1 MKQLRENIPEFA
13 KEWAEECIKLM
24 NVKKVIPNKMKKI
37 IMSIKRFIWS
47 LFNKDKRTH
56 VLTYEELVKAL
67 NEGKKKIVLDK
78 DISCAAPLQ
87 IDSKVTIDG
96 DGHRIYCERERIGFS
111 FGLYEDT
118 ILSTLHLAK
127 SRVEHEDGTEVKLSE
142 KGAGVFRVATHLSQC
157 EVEKYQF
164 INFSCGW
171 TAYTWPI
178 VRYDNG
184 YIYFRSYGTDY
195 CVDFDWYQGN
205 SKKYT
210 QYRLVYCSERQY
222 SNYLLSLNLRARVEM
237 KNLNLRGGIFVSEGT
252 NLRLDNC
259 VVMCCTECGIKAKDK
274 SNVVVTGCFFGRTWK
289 STIKSKGSIYVR
301 DTNFANVNQ
310 GRQNTGA
317 IDCEGDATIVD
328 NVLFSYGSLGI
339 RVGKV
344 KAMTKDE
351 CPSVQVISNTL
362 VVPPVN
368 NQQGV
373 VTDTGAI
380 YLAANSAFATIKGN
394 TIQNYKGRG
403 NNHAIY
409 CDDGA
414 YNFEVSGNR
423 IYNCP
428 NGYAISSRCADP
440 SKTLRGYA
448 GGIPNTNRLIKDNYC
463 ESGIWFEGNA
473 DVEDNK
479 CIFQGNIIHEFT
491 YFKTKLQNVK

>member
-1 MKQLRENIPEFA
+1 MR
-13 KEWAEECIKLM
+13 
-24 NVKKVIPNKMKKI
+24 KI
-37 IMSIKRFIWS
+37 IMSIKNFIWS

-56 VLTYEELVKAL
+56 VLTYDELVKAL
-67 NEGKKKIVLDK
+67 KEGKKEIVLDK

-87 IDSKVTIDG
+87 IDINVTLDG
-96 DGHRIYCERERIGFS
+96 NGHRIYCRQKRQGFALNEETYCS
-111 FGLYEDT
+111 
-118 ILSTLHLAK
+118 SLHVAK

-142 KGAGVFRVATHLSQC
+142 KGGGIFRVATHLSQDN
-157 EVEKYQF
+157 VKQYQY

-178 VRYDNG
+178 VKYDNG

-195 CVDFDWYQGN
+195 CVDYDWYQGN

-210 QYRLVYCSERQY
+210 QYRLVYCGERQY
-222 SNYLLSLNLRARVEM
+222 SKYLLFLNLGAKVEM
-237 KNLNLRGGIFVSEGT
+237 KYLYLQGGIFVSEET

-259 VVMCCTECGIKAKDK
+259 VVRYCTEFGINAQSK
-274 SNVVVTGCFFGRTWK
+274 SNVVIRDCYFCQTWK
-289 STIKSKGSIYVR
+289 SAIKSKGSIYVHI
-301 DTNFANVNQ
+301 TNFVNVNQ

-328 NVLFSYGSLGI
+328 NDLLSYGSLGI

-351 CPSVQVISNTL
+351 CPSVQVISNIL
-362 VVPPVN
+362 DMSLMIN
-368 NQQGV
+368 QGV

-394 TIQNYKGRG
+394 IIQNYNGRG

-414 YNFEVSGNR
+414 YNFEISGNK

-440 SKTLRGYA
+440 SKTPRGYA
-448 GGIPNTNRLIKDNYC
+448 GGVPNTNRLIADNYC
-463 ESGIWFEGNA
+463 ESGVWFGGNA
-473 DVEDNK
+473 EVEDNK
-479 CIFQGNIIHEFT
+479 CVYKNNKVHEIT
-491 YFKTKLQNVK
+491 KYKTKLSNVKIV

>member
-1 MKQLRENIPEFA
+1 MR
-13 KEWAEECIKLM
+13 
-24 NVKKVIPNKMKKI
+24 KI
-37 IMSIKRFIWS
+37 IMSIKNFIWS

-56 VLTYEELVKAL
+56 VLTYDELVKAL
-67 NEGKKKIVLDK
+67 KEGKKEIVLDK

-87 IDSKVTIDG
+87 IDINVTLDG
-96 DGHRIYCERERIGFS
+96 NGHRIYCRQKRQGFALNEETYCS
-111 FGLYEDT
+111 
-118 ILSTLHLAK
+118 SLHVAK

-142 KGAGVFRVATHLSQC
+142 KGGGIFRVATHLSQDN
-157 EVEKYQF
+157 VKQYQY

-171 TAYTWPI
+171 TAYTLPI
-178 VRYDNG
+178 VKYENG

-210 QYRLVYCSERQY
+210 QYRLIYCGERQY
-222 SNYLLSLNLRARVEM
+222 SKYLLFLNLGAKVEM
-237 KNLNLRGGIFVSEGT
+237 KYLYLQGGIFVSEET

-259 VVMCCTECGIKAKDK
+259 VVRYCTEFGINAQSK
-274 SNVVVTGCFFGRTWK
+274 SNVVVIDCYFCQTWK
-289 STIKSKGSIYVR
+289 SAIKSKGSIYVR
-301 DTNFANVNQ
+301 DTTFSNVNR

-328 NVLFSYGSLGI
+328 NDLSDYGSLGI

-362 VVPPVN
+362 VTSPMIN
-368 NQQGV
+368 QGV

-380 YLAANSAFATIKGN
+380 YLAANSTFATIKDN
-394 TIQNYKGRG
+394 VISRYEGRG

-414 YNFEVSGNR
+414 YNFEVSCNK
-423 IYNCP
+423 IYKCP

-440 SKTLRGYA
+440 SKTPRGYA
-448 GGIPNTNRLIKDNYC
+448 GGVPNTNRLIADNYC
-463 ESGIWFEGNA
+463 ESGVWFGGNA
-473 DVEDNK
+473 DVADNK
-479 CIFQGNIIHEFT
+479 CVYKNNRVHEMT
-491 YFKTKLQNVK
+491 AYKTKLSNVKIINSKK

>member
-1 MKQLRENIPEFA
+1 
-13 KEWAEECIKLM
+13 
-24 NVKKVIPNKMKKI
+24 MKKI
-37 IMSIKRFIWS
+37 IMSIKNFIRG

-56 VLTYEELVKAL
+56 VLTYDELVKAL
-67 NEGKKKIVLDK
+67 KEGKKEIVLDK

-87 IDSKVTIDG
+87 IDINVTLDG
-96 DGHRIYCERERIGFS
+96 NGHSIYCRQKRQGFA
-111 FGLYEDT
+111 LDEDT
-118 ILSTLHLAK
+118 FCSSLRLAE

-142 KGAGVFRVATHLSQC
+142 KEAGVFRIATQLSKR
-157 EVEKYQF
+157 EVERHQY

-171 TAYTWPI
+171 TAYTLPI
-178 VRYDNG
+178 VKYENG

-210 QYRLVYCSERQY
+210 QYRLVYCGEKQY
-222 SNYLLSLNLRARVEM
+222 SKYLLFLNLGVKVEM
-237 KNLNLRGGIFVSEGT
+237 KYLYLQGGVFVSEET

-259 VVMCCTECGIKAKDK
+259 VVRYCTVFGIKAQSK
-274 SNVVVTGCFFGRTWK
+274 SNVVIRDCYFCQTWK
-289 STIKSKGSIYVR
+289 SAIKSKGSIYVR
-301 DTNFANVNQ
+301 NSTFANVNQ

-328 NVLFSYGSLGI
+328 NYLLNYGSLGI

-344 KAMTKDE
+344 KAITKEE
-351 CPSVQVISNTL
+351 CPMVLVVGNTL
-362 VVPPVN
+362 GTSLN
-368 NQQGV
+368 NQGV

-394 TIQNYKGRG
+394 TIQNYMGRG

-414 YNFEVSGNR
+414 YNFEVSNNK

-448 GGIPNTNRLIKDNYC
+448 GGIPNTNRLIKDNDC
-463 ESGIWFEGNA
+463 ESGIWFGGNA
-473 DVEDNK
+473 GVADNK
-479 CIFQGNIIHEFT
+479 CVYKNNRVHENT
-491 YFKTKLQNVK
+491 AYKTKLSNVKIVND

>member
-1 MKQLRENIPEFA
+1 
-13 KEWAEECIKLM
+13 
-24 NVKKVIPNKMKKI
+24 MKKI

-56 VLTYEELVKAL
+56 VLNYEELVKAL
-67 NEGKKKIVLDK
+67 NEGKKDIVLDE
-78 DISCAAPLQ
+78 DIRCAAPLQ
-87 IDSKVTIDG
+87 IDSEVTIDG
-96 DGHRIYCERERIGFS
+96 DGHRIYCRQERQGFA
-111 FGLYEDT
+111 LNEDT
-118 ILSTLHLAK
+118 FCSSLRLAE

-142 KGAGVFRVATHLSQC
+142 KGAGVFRIATLLSKR
-157 EVEKYQF
+157 EVERHQY

-171 TAYTWPI
+171 TAYTLPI
-178 VRYDNG
+178 VKYDNG

-210 QYRLVYCSERQY
+210 QYRLVYCGERQY
-222 SNYLLSLNLRARVEM
+222 SNYLLFLNLRAKVEM

-259 VVMCCTECGIKAKDK
+259 VVMYCTECGINAKDK
-274 SNVVVTGCFFGRTWK
+274 SNVVVIDCYFSKTWK
-289 STIKSKGSIYVR
+289 SAIKSKGSIYVR

-317 IDCEGDATIVD
+317 IDCEGDAVVMD
-328 NVLFSYGSLGI
+328 NYLLNYGSLGV

-362 VVPPVN
+362 VISPVN
-368 NQQGV
+368 NQGV

-380 YLAANSAFATIKGN
+380 YLAANSTFATIKEN
-394 TIQNYKGRG
+394 IINNYMGRG

-414 YNFEVSGNR
+414 YNFEVSGNK

-448 GGIPNTNRLIKDNYC
+448 GGVPNTNRLIADNYC
-463 ESGIWFEGNA
+463 ESGVWFGGNA
-473 DVEDNK
+473 EVADNK
-479 CIFQGNIIHEFT
+479 CVYKNNKVLENT
-491 YFKTKLQNVK
+491 MYKTKLSNVKIINDKK

>member
-1 MKQLRENIPEFA
+1 
-13 KEWAEECIKLM
+13 
-24 NVKKVIPNKMKKI
+24 MKKI
-37 IMSIKRFIWS
+37 IMSIKNFIWG

-56 VLTYEELVKAL
+56 VLTYDELVKAL
-67 NEGKKKIVLDK
+67 REGKKEIVLDK

-87 IDSKVTIDG
+87 IDINVTLDG
-96 DGHRIYCERERIGFS
+96 NGHSIYCRQKRQGFA
-111 FGLYEDT
+111 LNEDT
-118 ILSTLHLAK
+118 FCSSLRLAE

-142 KGAGVFRVATHLSQC
+142 RGAGVFRIATLLSKR
-157 EVEKYQF
+157 EVERHQY

-171 TAYTWPI
+171 TAYTLPI
-178 VRYDNG
+178 VKYEKG

-210 QYRLVYCSERQY
+210 QYRLVYCGEKQY
-222 SNYLLSLNLRARVEM
+222 SKYLLFLNLGAKVEM
-237 KNLNLRGGIFVSEGT
+237 KYLYLQGGIFVSEET

-259 VVMCCTECGIKAKDK
+259 VVRYCTEFGINAQSK
-274 SNVVVTGCFFGRTWK
+274 SNVVIRDCYFCQTWK
-289 STIKSKGSIYVR
+289 SAIKSKGSIYVHV
-301 DTNFANVNQ
+301 TNFVNVNQ

-328 NVLFSYGSLGI
+328 NELADYGSLGI

-351 CPSVQVISNTL
+351 CPSVQVISNIL
-362 VVPPVN
+362 DMSLMIN
-368 NQQGV
+368 QGV

-414 YNFEVSGNR
+414 YNFEVSNNK

-440 SKTLRGYA
+440 SKTPRGYA
-448 GGIPNTNRLIKDNYC
+448 GGVPNTNRLIADNYC
-463 ESGIWFEGNA
+463 ESGVWFGGNA
-473 DVEDNK
+473 EVADNK
-479 CIFQGNIIHEFT
+479 CVYKNNRVHEIT
-491 YFKTKLQNVK
+491 AYKTKLSNVKNIND

>member
-1 MKQLRENIPEFA
+1 
-13 KEWAEECIKLM
+13 
-24 NVKKVIPNKMKKI
+24 
-37 IMSIKRFIWS
+37 MSIKNFIWG

-56 VLTYEELVKAL
+56 VLTYDELVKAL
-67 NEGKKKIVLDK
+67 KEGKKEIVLDK

-87 IDSKVTIDG
+87 IDINVTLDG
-96 DGHRIYCERERIGFS
+96 NGHSIYCRQKRQGFALNEETYCS
-111 FGLYEDT
+111 
-118 ILSTLHLAK
+118 SLHVAK

-142 KGAGVFRVATHLSQC
+142 KGGGIFRVATHLSQDN
-157 EVEKYQF
+157 VKKYQY

-171 TAYTWPI
+171 TAYTLPI
-178 VRYDNG
+178 VKYENG

-205 SKKYT
+205 SMKFT
-210 QYRLVYCSERQY
+210 QYRLIYCGERQY
-222 SNYLLSLNLRARVEM
+222 SNYLLFLNLGAKVEM
-237 KNLNLRGGIFVSEGT
+237 KYLYLQGGIFVSEET

-259 VVMCCTECGIKAKDK
+259 VVRYCTEFGINAQSK
-274 SNVVVTGCFFGRTWK
+274 SNVVIRDCYFCQTWK
-289 STIKSKGSIYVR
+289 SAIKSKGSIYVHI
-301 DTNFANVNQ
+301 TNFVNVNQ

-328 NVLFSYGSLGI
+328 NELADYGSLGI

-351 CPSVQVISNTL
+351 CPSVQVISNIL
-362 VVPPVN
+362 DMSLMIN
-368 NQQGV
+368 QGV

-380 YLAANSAFATIKGN
+380 YLAANSAFATIKEN

-414 YNFEVSGNR
+414 YNFEVSNNK

-440 SKTLRGYA
+440 SKTPRGYA
-448 GGIPNTNRLIKDNYC
+448 GGVPNTNRLIADNYC
-463 ESGIWFEGNA
+463 ESGVWFGGNA
-473 DVEDNK
+473 EVADNK
-479 CIFQGNIIHEFT
+479 CVYKNNRVHEIT
-491 YFKTKLQNVK
+491 KYKTKLSNVKIV

>member
-1 MKQLRENIPEFA
+1 
-13 KEWAEECIKLM
+13 
-24 NVKKVIPNKMKKI
+24 MKKI
-37 IMSIKRFIWS
+37 IMSIKNFIWS

-56 VLTYEELVKAL
+56 VLNYEELVKAL
-67 NEGKKKIVLDK
+67 NDGKKEIVLDK

-87 IDSKVTIDG
+87 INSEVTIDG
-96 DGHRIYCERERIGFS
+96 GGHRIYCRQKRQGFALNEETYCS
-111 FGLYEDT
+111 
-118 ILSTLHLAK
+118 SLHLAT

-142 KGAGVFRVATHLSQC
+142 KGAGVFRVATHLSQDN
-157 EVEKYQF
+157 VKKYQY

-178 VRYDNG
+178 VKYDNG

-274 SNVVVTGCFFGRTWK
+274 SNVVVIDCYFSKTWK

-440 SKTLRGYA
+440 SKAPRGYA
-448 GGIPNTNRLIKDNYC
+448 GGVPNTNRLIADNYC
-463 ESGIWFEGNA
+463 ASGIWFGGNA
-473 DVEDNK
+473 EVADNK
-479 CIFQGNIIHEFT
+479 CVYRNNKVHEIT
-491 YFKTKLQNVK
+491 AYKTKLSNVKIINE

>member
-1 MKQLRENIPEFA
+1 
-13 KEWAEECIKLM
+13 
-24 NVKKVIPNKMKKI
+24 MKKI
-37 IMSIKRFIWS
+37 IMSIKNFIWG

-56 VLTYEELVKAL
+56 VLTYDELVKAL
-67 NEGKKKIVLDK
+67 KAGKKEIVLDK

-87 IDSKVTIDG
+87 IDINVALDG
-96 DGHRIYCERERIGFS
+96 NGHRIYCRQKRQGFA
-111 FGLYEDT
+111 LNEDT
-118 ILSTLHLAK
+118 CSCLLHVAR

-142 KGAGVFRVATHLSQC
+142 KGVGVFRVATHLSQYI
-157 EVEKYQF
+157 VEKYQY

-171 TAYTWPI
+171 TAYTCPI
-178 VRYDNG
+178 VKYDNG

-205 SKKYT
+205 SKKFT
-210 QYRLVYCSERQY
+210 QYRLICCGQTQY
-222 SNYLLSLNLRARVEM
+222 SKYLLFLNLGAKVEM
-237 KNLNLRGGIFVSEGT
+237 KNVDLRGGVFVSEGT

-259 VVMCCTECGIKAKDK
+259 VVRYCTECGINAKDK
-274 SNVVVTGCFFGRTWK
+274 SNVVVVNCYFCQTWK
-289 STIKSKGSIYVR
+289 SAIKSKDGIFVR
-301 DTNFANVNQ
+301 NTTFSNVNQ
-310 GRQNTGA
+310 GRQNSGA

-328 NVLFSYGSLGI
+328 NELADYGSLGI

-351 CPSVQVISNTL
+351 CPSVQVISNIL
-362 VVPPVN
+362 DMSLMIN
-368 NQQGV
+368 QGV

-440 SKTLRGYA
+440 SKTPRGYA
-448 GGIPNTNRLIKDNYC
+448 GGVPNTNRLIADNYC
-463 ESGIWFEGNA
+463 ESGVWFGGNA
-473 DVEDNK
+473 EVEDNK
-479 CIFQGNIIHEFT
+479 CVYKNNKVHEFT
-491 YFKTKLQNVK
+491 AYKTKLSNVKIIND